1 MDYING
7 GELYN
12 LMKNRIILK
21 EKEAKFYI
29 AQVVH
34 AFEFLHS
41 MNIIYRD
48 LKPENILLDEK
59 GYIKLTDFGL
69 AKDDIYAENNANT
82 LCGTSDYLAPEII
95 KGENYGKSV
104 DIWCIGILLY
114 EMLYGIVC
122 KFFNFYLIIFY
133 NIIVFFILN
142 YSSPLFFVRIKT
154 LVI

>member
-7 GELYN
+7 GELFN
-12 LMKNRIILK
+12 LMKNKNVLK
-21 EKEAKFYI
+21 EEEAKFYI
-29 AQVVH
+29 AQVVNS
-34 AFEFLHS
+34 FEFLHIR
-41 MNIIYRD
+41 NIIYRD

-69 AKDDIYAENNANT
+69 AKDDIYTEDNANT

-122 KFFNFYLIIFY
+122 KFLLIY
-133 NIIVFFILN
+133 KQSFIKI
-142 YSSPLFFVRIKT
+142 LFH
-154 LVI
+154 